1 MLQVLVSMSVFFAVA
16 IGGKL
21 TGFKAIF
28 FFLERFMESQPLLPM
43 NKNEKQSKWLL
54 STPPP
59 PRIAVNCKKKWS
71 GLTFRLTYS
80 GGCHLWLGTSLGV
93 IVTGNIFVTMTASSF
108 TFLV

>member
-1 MLQVLVSMSVFFAVA
+1 
-16 IGGKL
+16 
-21 TGFKAIF
+21 
-28 FFLERFMESQPLLPM
+28 MESQPLLPM

-54 STPPP
+54 STPT
-59 PRIAVNCKKKWS
+59 PRIAVNYKKKWS

-93 IVTGNIFVTMTASSF
+93 IVTGNIFVTMTASGF

>member
-1 MLQVLVSMSVFFAVA
+1 
-16 IGGKL
+16 
-21 TGFKAIF
+21 
-28 FFLERFMESQPLLPM
+28 MESQPLLPM

-54 STPPP
+54 STPTPT